1 MYTNGQESDW
11 VGGTGG
17 SIEEVS
23 FGSNEIFTV
32 EVRTGDNVDGIRFYG
47 EQKYD
52 SGILGTNGG
61 TSIKYKADD
70 GDKFVGFFGYITGSV
85 VTNIEPIFYSD
96 LYEFEN
102 DD

>member
-32 EVRTGDNVDGIRFYG
+32 EVRTGDNVDGIRF
-47 EQKYD
+47 
-52 SGILGTNGG
+52 
-61 TSIKYKADD
+61 
-70 GDKFVGFFGYITGSV
+70 
-85 VTNIEPIFYSD
+85 
-96 LYEFEN
+96 
-102 DD
+102 